1 MTIVGK
7 TRSSRDALDHLRSV
21 KPNDG
26 WSIQI
31 QHNDNDDDGVR
42 LLRRN
47 APLTDH
53 YFLDIH
59 YSPKTNA
66 IVGLLTKDAETC
78 QILVDGTNGR
88 PVLQKN
94 VEYVSCAN
102 SYRGYQK
109 LTASEMDQADA
120 ENKQGRGS
128 ILGSLLSSSSSSSA
142 AASGAS
148 ASAAAPS
155 RATIDRGRRQSRSNI
170 RTTARRQTTQQQQNN
185 TDDAF
190 PNPFADMSEED
201 KERYFQ
207 YAMLALGAW
216 MALKVLSSLF
226 SETLLFALVLPGLY
240 LYGLQTC
247 PANSSFEPKKEVKRV
262 LRGYHL
268 PDDHP
273 NKPRKGN
280 FLEEWTAKITASVA
294 TEVGAVAGG
303 YSLEM
308 TPLLGGVAT
317 HAIVTL
323 PTLGLTCEWIG
334 CNDTW
339 YHYRTYAA
347 TAR

>member
-1 MTIVGK
+1 MTIVGN
-7 TRSSRDALDHLRSV
+7 TRSSRDALNHLRSV

-31 QHNDNDDDGVR
+31 QYNENDDDGVR

-47 APLTDH
+47 APLSDH
-53 YFLDIH
+53 FFLDLH
-59 YSPKTNA
+59 HSPKTNT

-94 VEYVSCAN
+94 VQYVSCAS
-102 SYRGYQK
+102 SYKGYQK
-109 LTASEMDQADA
+109 LTASEMHAA
-120 ENKQGRGS
+120 ESARRPSSGSNNTRRG
-128 ILGSLLSSSSSSSA
+128 
-142 AASGAS
+142 
-148 ASAAAPS
+148 
-155 RATIDRGRRQSRSNI
+155 
-170 RTTARRQTTQQQQNN
+170 TTARRSQHTIPDEN
-185 TDDAF
+185 AL
-190 PNPFADMSEED
+190 PNPFADLSEED
-201 KERYFQ
+201 KERYLR

-216 MALKVLSSLF
+216 IVLKILSTMF
-226 SETLLFALVLPGLY
+226 SETLLMVLVLPGLY
-240 LYGLQTC
+240 LYGIQTC
-247 PANSSFEPKKEVKRV
+247 PENSTFDAKKEVKRV
-262 LRGYHL
+262 LRGHHL

-273 NKPRKGN
+273 QKPRRGN
-280 FLEEWTAKITASVA
+280 FLEEWTAKISATVA
-294 TEVGAVAGG
+294 TEIGAAAGG

-317 HAIVTL
+317 YVSVTL

-347 TAR
+347 AQAR